1 MTRKYH
7 AIPVLMYVPV
17 DIYPDVADAHNN
29 ISDLMNAENREFYTF
44 FAEDFQDGI
53 VDIDHNVDQF
63 SAMIMVDCERSHID
77 II

>member
-17 DIYPDVADAHNN
+17 DVYPDVADAHNQ
-29 ISDLMNAENREFYTF
+29 ISGLMNAEEGEFFTF

-53 VDIDHNVDQF
+53 MEIDHDVDQF
-63 SAMIMVDCERSHID
+63 SAMITVDCERSHVD